1 LAQQL
6 RIALLALFIGATA
19 MVGWNYIAQRDRVNQ
34 SNVPGIDPGNPLAE
48 FGIESAEHKAY
59 VAAKIRNL
67 QYESVMVETGIVTI
81 TVFLWLLLPVFTHET
96 AVKKAG

>member
-1 LAQQL
+1 MAHQL
-6 RIALLALFIGATA
+6 RVALLVLFIGTTA

-59 VAAKIRNL
+59 VAARIRNV
-67 QYESVMVETGIVTI
+67 QYQAVMLETATLTVTI
-81 TVFLWLLLPVFTHET
+81 FLWMLLPVFTRE
-96 AVKKAG
+96 VSPNK

>member
-1 LAQQL
+1 VAHQL
-6 RIALLALFIGATA
+6 RIALLALFIGTTA
-19 MVGWNYIAQRDRVNQ
+19 MVGWNYVAQRDRVFQ

-67 QYESVMVETGIVTI
+67 QYQAIMIETGIVTVTI
-81 TVFLWLLLPVFTHET
+81 FLWLLLPAVTHEIP
-96 AVKKAG
+96 KSKPS